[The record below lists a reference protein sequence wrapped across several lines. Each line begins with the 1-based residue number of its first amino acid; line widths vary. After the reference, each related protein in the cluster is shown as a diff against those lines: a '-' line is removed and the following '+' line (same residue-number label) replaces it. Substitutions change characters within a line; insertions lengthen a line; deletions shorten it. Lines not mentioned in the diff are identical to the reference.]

1 MENTRK
7 LSTSSQHQI
16 STASSSAS
24 SLDATD
30 YDIVENVNTGGGTE
44 ELNDDDNLAFESN
57 ETVSSSLLNDILTQT
72 AVANLIM
79 FSIALFV
86 VPLMVMFVFKIVI
99 FQGNFVY
106 NLIITE
112 VLFIVRIF

>member
-7 LSTSSQHQI
+7 LSISSQHAN

-30 YDIVENVNTGGGTE
+30 YDIVENVNSGGGTE
-44 ELNDDDNLAFESN
+44 ELNGDDNLTFESN
-57 ETVSSSLLNDILTQT
+57 ETVSSSILNDILTQT

-106 NLIITE
+106 NLIINDI
-112 VLFIVRIF
+112 FRIF